1 MSLICSRTHAMVE
14 QYAAFW
20 KRVIATF
27 IDWILVSM
35 ITGFIS
41 WIITGEFAG
50 DETFRK
56 INTLFF
62 FQVYGVYSIL
72 MESSRLGAT
81 VGKLILKIKIV
92 TIENKQLSVP
102 QAFFRYFAR
111 LFSFFTAG
119 FGCVMALFT
128 LKRQGLHDQITK
140 TLVINKA

>member
-1 MSLICSRTHAMVE
+1 MVE
-14 QYAAFW
+14 QYATFW

-27 IDWILVSM
+27 IDWILVSL
-35 ITGFIS
+35 ITGFVS
-41 WIITGEFAG
+41 WIITGVFAG
-50 DETFRK
+50 DEAFRK

-62 FQVYGVYSIL
+62 FQIYGVYSIL
-72 MESSRLGAT
+72 MESSKSGAT
-81 VGKLILKIKIV
+81 VGKMILKIKIV
-92 TIENKQLSVP
+92 SLENKQLSVP

>member
-1 MSLICSRTHAMVE
+1 MSLICSSTQAMVE

-20 KRVIATF
+20 KRVVATF
-27 IDWILVSM
+27 IDWILVSI
-35 ITGFIS
+35 ITGLIS

-50 DETFRK
+50 DEAFRK

-81 VGKLILKIKIV
+81 VGKLALKIKICSV
-92 TIENKQLSVP
+92 DHNQLSVP

-128 LKRQGLHDQITK
+128 LKRQGLHDQMTK